1 MLVGLDLQFQ
11 FRSTLP
17 HGERLASSQNS
28 TPLLLFRSTLPH
40 GERRDVPSGV
50 RICSEFRSTLP
61 HGERRGWNGLVR
73 TCPSF
78 DPRSRTGSDA
88 SSRWHGIRAYVFRS
102 TLPHGERLRYAS
114 WAASAV
120 SFRSTLPHGERR
132 HVPQPVAD
140 RVGVSIHAPARG
152 ATIDM
157 ACSRL
162 MPWFR
167 STLPHGERR
176 PGE

>member
-61 HGERRGWNGLVR
+61 HGERPAARAESPLGYLFRSTLPHGERRFLALARYPRLRVSIHAPARGATSVCLVGR
-73 TCPSF
+73 LCGVVSIHAPARGATPRPAAGRGSRRSF
-78 DPRSRTGSDA
+78 DPRSRTGSDH
-88 SSRWHGIRAYVFRS
+88 RHG
-102 TLPHGERLRYAS
+102 LL
-114 WAASAV
+114 AAHA
-120 SFRSTLPHGERR
+120 L
-132 HVPQPVAD
+132 
-140 RVGVSIHAPARG
+140 VSIHAPARG
-152 ATIDM
+152 ATP
-157 ACSRL
+157 R
-162 MPWFR
+162 
-167 STLPHGERR
+167 
-176 PGE
+176 